1 MAQFYASIQGN
12 RGQATRMG
20 TKNSGIQGHIRGWDV
35 GVEVHCRYNETTGGD
50 EIWVYL
56 TGGSNG
62 GRSARDLVTIL
73 EQSGGE
79 ARVIHHLGEGIKMA
93 HFDAEG

>member
-35 GVEVHCRYNETTGGD
+35 GVAVECSVDKDGHDVCY
-50 EIWVYL
+50 VYA
-56 TGGSNG
+56 TQGSND
-62 GRSARDLVTIL
+62 ARARRCIASVHQDGKIYHGLHQVEGKLVSIR
-73 EQSGGE
+73 EE
-79 ARVIHHLGEGIKMA
+79 
-93 HFDAEG
+93 F

>member
-35 GVEVHCRYNETTGGD
+35 GVAVECSVDKGGHD
-50 EIWVYL
+50 VCYVYT

-62 GRSARDLVTIL
+62 VGSRIMIASVTKDEVNHGL
-73 EQSGGE
+73 
-79 ARVIHHLGEGIKMA
+79 HHVQGCKRMRAIK
-93 HFDAEG
+93 ETI